1 MTIRDRIKLW
11 REDAACMRRRGSR
24 RAAALMERL
33 AAELE
38 DDHCGGSDD
47 DDGEQVPELV
57 ELRAAV
63 ALSGYTRG
71 HLRMLVARTL
81 TNYGTDARP
90 LIRASDLPRK
100 PRRPEHMGQ
109 ANPSEKKGRTGGSV
123 SRGSFLGIDAS
134 TRGSHP

>member
-1 MTIRDRIKLW
+1 MTIRDRIELL
-11 REDAACMRRRGSR
+11 REEAAFLR

-38 DDHCGGSDD
+38 DDHCEGTDE

-57 ELRAAV
+57 EMRAAV

-71 HLRMLVARTL
+71 HLRRMLVARTL

-90 LIRASDLPRK
+90 LVRASDLPRK
-100 PRRPEHMGQ
+100 PRRPEKHTGQ
-109 ANPSEKKGRTGGSV
+109 AEP
-123 SRGSFLGIDAS
+123 L
-134 TRGSHP
+134 